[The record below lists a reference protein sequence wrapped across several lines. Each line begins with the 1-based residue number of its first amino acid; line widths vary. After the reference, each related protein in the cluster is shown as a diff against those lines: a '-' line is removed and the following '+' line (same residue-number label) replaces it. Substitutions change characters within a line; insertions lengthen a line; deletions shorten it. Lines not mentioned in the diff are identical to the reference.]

1 MTARLDVSVLICT
14 RDRSAMLEDCLTSVL
29 GGSAMPMEV
38 VVVDQS
44 RDDASLLVVQR
55 KRGGAVPVHHVR
67 GLGTGLSRARN
78 QGVAAC
84 TAPVIAFTDDDCRA
98 DPRWME
104 SLTGSIRA
112 GRAEAAV
119 GRTRPEAGTSG
130 EQETFSAYVPKGR
143 PVFSRRTHP
152 WRLGGGGNFA
162 ASRHALDQAGPFD
175 ERFGPG
181 APLQSAEDMDMIHRL
196 LRAGERI
203 VYEPDAV
210 VWHRSWRS
218 EAQNRILSRAYGVG
232 AGGYFV
238 KYLLAGDWL
247 SGWRFVARVGIRT
260 VHMLRAVLT
269 WDLQRAAEQ
278 AVYVAGLFQGGLRLL
293 RTPVRPA
300 AGLTGL
306 ERGAA

>member
-1 MTARLDVSVLICT
+1 
-14 RDRSAMLEDCLTSVL
+14 MLEDCLTSVL
-29 GGSAMPMEV
+29 GGSAMPKEI

-44 RDDASLLVVQR
+44 RDDATLQVVQR
-55 KRGGAVPVHHVR
+55 KRGGTVPVRHVR
-67 GLGTGLSRARN
+67 GVGTGLSRARN
-78 QGVAAC
+78 QGIAAC
-84 TAPVIAFTDDDCRA
+84 TAPVVAFTDDDCRVEEH
-98 DPRWME
+98 WME
-104 SLTGSIRA
+104 SLTGSIRR
-112 GRAEAAV
+112 GQAEAAV
-119 GRTRPEAGTSG
+119 GITRPEAGASG
-130 EQETFSAYVPKGR
+130 EQETFSAYVPNGR

-162 ASRHALDQAGPFD
+162 ASRRVLERAGPFD

-181 APLQSAEDMDMIHRL
+181 APLLSAEDMDMIHRL

-218 EAQNRILSRAYGVG
+218 EAQNRDLSRAYGVG

-260 VHMLRAVLT
+260 VHLLRAVLT
-269 WDLQRAAEQ
+269 WDLQRAGEQ
-278 AVYVAGLFQGGLRLL
+278 AIYVGGLFQGGLRLL

-300 AGLTGL
+300 AGVTGL

>member
-1 MTARLDVSVLICT
+1 MATRLDVSVLICS

-29 GGSAMPMEV
+29 GGSAMPREI

-44 RDDASLLVVQR
+44 RDDATLHVVQR
-55 KRGGAVPVHHVR
+55 TRGGVPVRHVR
-67 GLGTGLSRARN
+67 GVGTGLSRARN
-78 QGVAAC
+78 QGIAAC

-98 DPRWME
+98 DPCWME
-104 SLTGSIRA
+104 SLTGSIRK
-112 GRAEAAV
+112 GQAEAAV
-119 GRTRPEAGTSG
+119 GLTRPEAGAAG
-130 EQETFSAYVPKGR
+130 KQETFSAYVPKGR

-162 ASRHALDQAGPFD
+162 ASRRALERAGPFD

-181 APLQSAEDMDMIHRL
+181 APLLSAEDMDMIHRL

-218 EAQNRILSRAYGVG
+218 EAQNRHLSRAYGVG

-269 WDLQRAAEQ
+269 WDLQHAGEQ
-278 AVYVAGLFQGGLRLL
+278 AIYVAGLFQGGFRLL
-293 RTPVRPA
+293 RTPVRTA
-300 AGLTGL
+300 AGVTGL